1 MPRESVQG
9 HEAGACRHRIKAS
22 RRFVVV
28 SSSAS
33 FARNGPIRRYRR
45 SMKPVKTSR
54 QLSPQ
59 ASLEE
64 VVGRMPALARVI
76 ANSCLTPLMEQH
88 PYLRAISSD
97 DWDFFVPIGA
107 VHAGMERLRIT
118 VRDPERI
125 DALNGV
131 LTSSLG
137 DWETNAPRA
146 LRDCEQFV
154 LKAPDKV
161 LLFDAIAAWVLWNV
175 FRRQPTDA
183 EFRVAPVLGVIFR
196 EFSRDLTSTTA

>member
-1 MPRESVQG
+1 ML
-9 HEAGACRHRIKAS
+9 
-22 RRFVVV
+22 RRCFAFRQLHVERV
-28 SSSAS
+28 S
-33 FARNGPIRRYRR
+33 IRRYDL
-45 SMKPVKTSR
+45 SMKSVNTFR

-59 ASLEE
+59 ETSLEE
-64 VVGRMPALARVI
+64 VVSRMPSLARII

-88 PYLRAISSD
+88 PCLRPISSD

-137 DWETNAPRA
+137 DWETNAPSA

-154 LKAPDKV
+154 LKAPDKL
-161 LLFDAIAAWVLWNV
+161 LLFDAIAAWVLFNV